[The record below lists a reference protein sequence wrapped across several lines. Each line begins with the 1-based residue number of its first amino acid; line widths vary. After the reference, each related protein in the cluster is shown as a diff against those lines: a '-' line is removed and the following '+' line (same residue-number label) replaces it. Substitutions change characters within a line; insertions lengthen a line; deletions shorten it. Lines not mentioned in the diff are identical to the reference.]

1 MNGGFQRISATN
13 MEAIYLAL
21 VPSEDQK
28 DLGVCGNS
36 QEKAKKQHTSVAIP
50 KMLSLS
56 DPFQSG

>member
-1 MNGGFQRISATN
+1 

-28 DLGVCGNS
+28 DLGVSGKS
-36 QEKAKKQHTSVAIP
+36 QQKAKKQYTIGDIP

>member
-1 MNGGFQRISATN
+1 

-28 DLGVCGNS
+28 DIGVSGKS
-36 QEKAKKQHTSVAIP
+36 QEKAKKQHTSVDIP

-56 DPFQSG
+56 DPFRSG